1 MENRAYALAAGL
13 FTLLL
18 GAAVVVT
25 AMWFSGNT
33 VETVSYVLESK
44 LRSDRA

>member
-18 GAAVVVT
+18 GIGVVIAAFFLG
-25 AMWFSGNT
+25 AMLLKPAIICWCRIIRCRG
-33 VETVSYVLESK
+33 
-44 LRSDRA
+44 